1 MSTLPTAYRQIIDPL
16 IDVARAILERGE
28 RLVPVAFV
36 GNLTTGET
44 HQVMMSAASD
54 PAKDDSAE
62 LVRHLASSHQADF
75 VFVSIDA
82 WCEGGRGT
90 GAWRVALTRR
100 GYDSPG

>member
-1 MSTLPTAYRQIIDPL
+1 MSTLPSAYRQTIDPQ

-54 PAKDDSAE
+54 QAKDDSAE

-75 VFVSIDA
+75 VFVSMDA
-82 WCEGGRGT
+82 
-90 GAWRVALTRR
+90 
-100 GYDSPG
+100 